1 MRWTLTALSLLLVAT
16 TRRGQAQVSAVAIR
30 DLNFGIVI
38 RGVPNSVSPADPVK
52 SGQFYFSTPGIGSR
66 VRIQFTLPTQLN
78 GPAGAT
84 LPISFGTTDAQL
96 RGTAGSS
103 AFVTLNPNT
112 STTLTATTSRDAN
125 VWIGGRVTPAVNQVT
140 GAYSNTITLTITV
153 F

>member
-1 MRWTLTALSLLLVAT
+1 MRWTLTALSLLLVAMS
-16 TRRGQAQVSAVAIR
+16 RRVQAQVSAVAIR
-30 DLNFGIVI
+30 DLQFGIVI

-84 LPISFGTTDAQL
+84 MPISFSTTDARL

-112 STTLTATTSRDAN
+112 TTTLTASTSRDAN
-125 VWIGGRVTPAVNQVT
+125 VWIGGRVTPAANQVT

>member
-1 MRWTLTALSLLLVAT
+1 MRWTVTALSLLLVAMP
-16 TRRGQAQVSAVAIR
+16 RRGQAQVSAVAIR

-38 RGVPNSVSPADPVK
+38 RGVPNSISPADPVK

-84 LPISFGTTDAQL
+84 LPISFGTTDAWL

-112 STTLTATTSRDAN
+112 TDRKS
-125 VWIGGRVTPAVNQVT
+125 VV
-140 GAYSNTITLTITV
+140 
-153 F
+153 

>member
-1 MRWTLTALSLLLVAT
+1 MRWTLTALTLLLVAT
-16 TRRGQAQVSAVAIR
+16 TRRVQAQVSAVAIR
-30 DLNFGIVI
+30 DLQFGIVI

-52 SGQFYFSTPGIGSR
+52 SGQFYFSTPGLGSQ

-78 GPAGAT
+78 GPASAT
-84 LPISFGTTDAQL
+84 LPISFSTTDARL

-112 STTLTATTSRDAN
+112 TTTLTATTSRDAN
-125 VWIGGRVTPAVNQVT
+125 VWIGGRVTPAANQVT